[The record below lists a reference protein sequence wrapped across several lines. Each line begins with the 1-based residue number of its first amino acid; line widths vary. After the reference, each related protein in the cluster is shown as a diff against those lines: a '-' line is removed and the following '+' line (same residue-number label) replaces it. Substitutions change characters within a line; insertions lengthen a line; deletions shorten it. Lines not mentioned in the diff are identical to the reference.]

1 MSNQPETDNLLR
13 ERVYQNT
20 LKIMNT
26 AKDEI
31 AYRSA
36 ADSFESLGDYKDAP
50 QLYKECDE
58 QAKRYHNDS
67 VYNNAKAAI
76 EANEAKT

>member
-1 MSNQPETDNLLR
+1 MSTQPETDNLLR

-50 QLYKECDE
+50 QLYKECD
-58 QAKRYHNDS
+58 
-67 VYNNAKAAI
+67 
-76 EANEAKT
+76 